1 MVDWQTDNHHIF
13 TIFHHQNPF
22 SQNILIQDAN
32 DYPQKLI
39 YISSITERK
48 CKKKRKVNPTEFNK
62 LMSLSAILNSRNR
75 LENLF
80 KATDDDY
87 YKQANELSI

>member
-1 MVDWQTDNHHIF
+1 MN
-13 TIFHHQNPF
+13 
-22 SQNILIQDAN
+22 A
-32 DYPQKLI
+32 
-39 YISSITERK
+39 
-48 CKKKRKVNPTEFNK
+48 KKKKVNPTEFNK

-87 YKQANELSI
+87 YK